1 MFLLRNKTLKA
12 DIHALFSPQCSL
24 KININAILPPF
35 GIEGK
40 DGAKDENKDRI
51 VYDPLK
57 KFHSA

>member
-1 MFLLRNKTLKA
+1 MFV
-12 DIHALFSPQCSL
+12 